1 MKGTFVSG
9 AARADRE
16 GQWRRQGL
24 WSDEPLLVTI
34 ERAVERNPGT
44 RLIFS
49 SAERPSQSTTGE
61 VLARSAKVAAGL
73 HALGL
78 RAGDVIISQ
87 TPHWQEGVELVLAAL
102 RMGLIV
108 VPVVHIYGPAEL
120 GFLLRQTRARA
131 LVLPDSWSNIDYA
144 DRLTRIGDV
153 PDLKHVIVLGDG
165 AMPIPS
171 ISWQQMLAHG
181 EGQDAPRAPGEADD
195 ICLIVFTSGTTSA
208 PKGALHSQ
216 RGLAAEIRQSSVYI
230 DPAKPGSM
238 MATLPAGH
246 IGGLTASLR
255 PFVSFEDVVYVDR
268 WHLERALDAIEAH
281 NVVRTICTPFHLNA
295 LIESGRIKPGQL
307 HLVVGGAGVAPS
319 LVSRADGAGISAY
332 RSWGSTEHPSATTSL
347 ADDPL
352 ETRAN
357 CDGYAMAGCALR
369 IVDDEGNPVPA
380 GERGEILSIG
390 PELFSGYLDA
400 GLNEAAFTPD
410 GWYRTGDIGILDAEG
425 RLTIVDRK
433 KDIIIRGGEN
443 ISSKEVEDA
452 LLLHPRVADAA
463 AVGWPD
469 EVYGERV
476 GAFVQLSQGDELT
489 IPEIAEHFAA
499 IGVARQKTPEHVVVV
514 EEFPRNQSGKILKHE
529 LRARV
534 KALTA
539 DKQVASAA

>member
-1 MKGTFVSG
+1 MKGTFTPAG
-9 AARADRE
+9 GRAAHEER
-16 GQWRRQGL
+16 WRSAGL
-24 WSDEPLLVTI
+24 WTDEPLIETI
-34 ERAVERNPGT
+34 ERAVAVNPST
-44 RLIFS
+44 QLVFA
-49 SAERPSQSTTGE
+49 SADRPSQSTTGE

-78 RAGDVIISQ
+78 RAGDIVVSQ

-102 RMGLIV
+102 RLGLIV

-144 DRLTRIGDV
+144 DRVARLGDL
-153 PDLKHVIVLGDG
+153 PDLKHVIVLGEG
-165 AMPIPS
+165 AMPGPS
-171 ISWQQMLAHG
+171 ISWRNMLALGGG
-181 EGQDAPRAPGEADD
+181 EDGPRTPGKADD
-195 ICLIVFTSGTTSA
+195 ICLILFTSGTTSA
-208 PKGALHSQ
+208 PKGVLHSQ

-230 DPAKPGSM
+230 DPAKPGAM

-255 PFVSFEDVVYVDR
+255 PFVSFENVVYIDR
-268 WHLERALDAIEAH
+268 WNLPRALDAIECH
-281 NVVRTICTPFHLNA
+281 QVVRTICTPFHVNA
-295 LIESGRIKPGQL
+295 LIDSGRIKPGRL

-319 LVSRADGAGISAY
+319 LVERADRAGISAY
-332 RSWGSTEHPSATTSL
+332 RSWGSTEHPSVTTSL

-352 ETRAN
+352 GTRAN
-357 CDGYAMAGCALR
+357 CDGHVMAGCELR
-369 IVDDEGNPVPA
+369 IVDDEGDPVPA

-390 PELFSGYLDA
+390 PELFSGYLDSS
-400 GLNEAAFTPD
+400 LNEAAFTAD
-410 GWYRTGDIGILDAEG
+410 GWFRTGDIGILDEQG

-452 LLLHPRVADAA
+452 LLQHPRIAEAA

-476 GAFVQLSQGDELT
+476 GAFVQLSEGDSLT
-489 IPEIAEHFAA
+489 IEELAAHFASL
-499 IGVARQKTPEHVVVV
+499 GVARQKTPEHLVLIDD
-514 EEFPRNQSGKILKHE
+514 FPRNQSGKILKHE
-529 LRARV
+529 LRNRI
-534 KALTA
+534 KALME
-539 DKQVASAA
+539 QQRVASAA